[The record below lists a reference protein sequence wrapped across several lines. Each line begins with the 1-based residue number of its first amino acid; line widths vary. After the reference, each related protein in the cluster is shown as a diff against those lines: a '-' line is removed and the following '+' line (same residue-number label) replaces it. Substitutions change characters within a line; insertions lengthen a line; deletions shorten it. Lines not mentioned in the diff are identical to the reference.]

1 MNLVTFKLIKTP
13 KYNLISKSSN
23 NTKRNHHKRNPSLPK
38 QPIKQQAS
46 LPTFD
51 TNHDQSFD
59 FYSPKKSVQFLS
71 VSEHNKPKMQR
82 SQSGLLLKQKHRK
95 IQQNEEKKKKNRDI
109 SLPKINKT
117 AYEKFK
123 DEILNKKVY
132 HINKKFSHVID
143 GMKQNNN
150 IALDKNFDLVNYQK
164 RIVSL
169 FASNVSY
176 TNLSKL
182 RKNLQI
188 IRKGT
193 RRDDISSIV
202 EKTLAQKKLEIIRE
216 NIERIC
222 SNKRK
227 NFL

>member
-1 MNLVTFKLIKTP
+1 MYQLQLELFYMNLEVNDVLKIGRVVNTHGIKGEVRVISDFKYK
-13 KYNLISKSSN
+13 
-23 NTKRNHHKRNPSLPK
+23 
-38 QPIKQQAS
+38 
-46 LPTFD
+46 D
-51 TNHDQSFD
+51 D
-59 FYSPKKSVQFLS
+59 V
-71 VSEHNKPKMQR
+71 
-82 SQSGLLLKQKHRK
+82 
-95 IQQNEEKKKKNRDI
+95 
-109 SLPKINKT
+109 
-117 AYEKFK
+117 FK
-123 DEILNKKVY
+123 EGSILY
-132 HINKKFSHVID
+132 ID
-143 GMKQNNN
+143 GKKY
-150 IALDKNFDLVNYQK
+150 IIKSYRKHKNFDLINYQK

-176 TNLSKL
+176 TSLSKL

-202 EKTLAQKKLEIIRE
+202 EKTLAQKKLEVIRE

>member
-1 MNLVTFKLIKTP
+1 MKPVLFKLIKTP
-13 KYNLISKSSN
+13 KSNLVSKSTN
-23 NTKRNHHKRNPSLPK
+23 HTKRNHHKRNPSLPK

-46 LPTFD
+46 LPTFH
-51 TNHDQSFD
+51 TNQDQSFE
-59 FYSPKKSVQFLS
+59 FYSPKKSIRFSS
-71 VSEHNKPKMQR
+71 VSEHNKPKLQR

-95 IQQNEEKKKKNRDI
+95 IQHQEDKKKKNRDI

-132 HINKKFSHVID
+132 HINKNFSNVID
-143 GMKQNNN
+143 IMKQNND

-169 FASNVSY
+169 FASNVSH
-176 TNLSKL
+176 TSLSKL

-193 RRDDISSIV
+193 RREDINSIV
-202 EKTLAQKKLEIIRE
+202 EKTLAQKKLEVIRE
-216 NIERIC
+216 SIEKIC

-227 NFL
+227 HFL

>member
-1 MNLVTFKLIKTP
+1 MNPVAFKLIKTP
-13 KYNLISKSSN
+13 KFNLTSKSPN
-23 NTKRNHHKRNPSLPK
+23 NIKRNHHKRNPSLPK
-38 QPIKQQAS
+38 QPIKQQSS
-46 LPTFD
+46 LPTVG

-59 FYSPKKSVQFLS
+59 FYSPKKTVQFLS
-71 VSEHNKPKMQR
+71 VSEHNKPKIQR

-132 HINKKFSHVID
+132 HINKRFSHVID

-176 TNLSKL
+176 TSLSKL

-202 EKTLAQKKLEIIRE
+202 EKTLAQKMKLQKMR
-216 NIERIC
+216 
-222 SNKRK
+222 
-227 NFL
+227 